1 MLDLS
6 LGLFLFVVVLFLA
19 LIYLLNDM
27 LYKPLLAFME
37 KREGSIRNDL
47 KASDQNSDEIEAAK
61 QSANDK
67 ISVAKSEAAKIRE
80 EALTSAKESA
90 SVKLEAGKTAVDKQY
105 ASFLEQLSI
114 DKDALRK
121 SISANVS
128 SYQDGISAK
137 IKNI

>member
-19 LIYLLNDM
+19 LIYILNDM

-37 KREGSIRNDL
+37 KREDSIRNDL
-47 KASDQNSDEIEAAK
+47 AASEENSDEIEAAK

-67 ISVAKSEAAKIRE
+67 ISAAKNEAAKIRE
-80 EALTSAKESA
+80 DALSAAKESA
-90 SVKLEAGKTAVDKQY
+90 SLKLDESKSAIDEQY
-105 ASFLEQLSI
+105 ASFLEKLSL
-114 DKDALRK
+114 DKDSLRK

-128 SYQDGISAK
+128 SYQDGIQAK

>member
-37 KREGSIRNDL
+37 KREASIRDDL

-61 QSANDK
+61 VSANEK
-67 ISVAKSEAAKIRE
+67 ISVAKSQAAKIRD
-80 EALTSAKESA
+80 EALTSAKERASA
-90 SVKLEAGKTAVDKQY
+90 KLEEEKSTVEKQY
-105 ASFLEQLSI
+105 ASFIEQLSI
-114 DKDALRK
+114 DKDSLK
-121 SISANVS
+121 NSVSANIS

>member
-6 LGLFLFVVVLFLA
+6 LWLFLFVVVLFLA
-19 LIYLLNDM
+19 LIYLLNDI

-47 KASDQNSDEIEAAK
+47 AASEENSDEIEAAK
-61 QSANDK
+61 QSANEK
-67 ISVAKSEAAKIRE
+67 ISAAKSEAAQIRE
-80 EALTSAKESA
+80 DALNAAKESA
-90 SVKLEAGKTAVDKQY
+90 SAKLEESKNAIDKQY

-114 DKDALRK
+114 DKETLRK

-128 SYQDGISAK
+128 SYQDGIQAK

>member
-27 LYKPLLAFME
+27 LNKPLLAYME
-37 KREGSIRNDL
+37 KREASIRNDL
-47 KASDQNSDEIEAAK
+47 KASDENSDEIEAAK
-61 QSANDK
+61 ESAHAK

-80 EALTSAKESA
+80 EALSAAKESA
-90 SVKLEAGKTAVDKQY
+90 SAKLEERKTAIEKQY
-105 ASFLEQLSI
+105 ASFLKQLSI
-114 DKDALRK
+114 DRDSLKN
-121 SISANVS
+121 SISANIS
-128 SYQDGISAK
+128 SYQDGIQAK

>member
-37 KREGSIRNDL
+37 KREASIRNDL
-47 KASDQNSDEIEAAK
+47 KASDENSDEIETAK
-61 QSANDK
+61 SLANEK
-67 ISVAKSEAAKIRE
+67 ISLAKSEAAKIRD
-80 EALTSAKESA
+80 EALTAAKESA
-90 SVKLEAGKTAVDKQY
+90 GAKLEERKAALEKQY

-114 DKDALRK
+114 DKDSLK
-121 SISANVS
+121 NSISANIS
-128 SYQDGISAK
+128 SYQDGIQAK

>member
-37 KREGSIRNDL
+37 KREGSIRADL
-47 KASDQNSDEIEAAK
+47 AASDQNSDEIEAAK
-61 QSANDK
+61 ASANDK
-67 ISVAKSEAAKIRE
+67 ISVAKSEAASIRD

-90 SVKLEAGKTAVDKQY
+90 ATKLEDSKQVLEKQY
-105 ASFLEQLSI
+105 SSFVEQLSL
-114 DKDALRK
+114 DKVALKK
-121 SISANVS
+121 SISANLP
-128 SYQDGISAK
+128 SYQDGIQTK